1 MNETSTLTVTSVKD
15 LRRIEST
22 PLWERIGA
30 QNVPA
35 ALENVAARYPDR
47 PALTFLP
54 DAKLDT
60 APDVLRYGDLMRKI
74 RQAANLF
81 RALGADEHNA
91 VAFLL
96 PPIPAAYITLWAAE
110 TASRACPINYLL
122 DTEHIAHLLEAAGA
136 TILVALAPCDALDI
150 WSKVATLQE
159 RVPGLQHVIPVS
171 CDGSVDPGGFDAL
184 VAQQPDAALAF
195 HRDIGP
201 DDVAALFHT
210 GGTTGTPK
218 LAQHTHGNQLHASWG
233 ASVMYRTTCE
243 DAMINGFPL
252 FHVAGSFVF
261 GLSTLLAGGNVI
273 LPSLLGMR
281 DKAFVSRY
289 WQFAARERATLLAGV
304 PTVVSTLL
312 DVDPAGADISRV
324 RCMLT
329 GGSPLPTE
337 LAASFE
343 RRLGIPVRNILGMT
357 ECAGVVSIVPVDMP
371 RKPGSRGLPVPYSE
385 VRVLRMGGSLSSGD
399 FCAPGESGIVVLRGP
414 NVSPGYTHSARNPG
428 TFEDGWL
435 ISGDIGH
442 IADDGQVHLTG
453 RAKDVIIRSSHNID
467 PSMIEEALMRHPS
480 VESAAAVGEPDEYAG
495 ELPVAFVTLR
505 ADARLSAEELLE
517 FAVPYIGER
526 PAVPK
531 RISIIEHI
539 PVTPVGKIYKP
550 ALRLMAMERAIGERV
565 AQCAVLG
572 HDVVVSGV
580 DHGARL
586 SMQFVIGE
594 GAQNGDQLEREL
606 ERIMAPFPI
615 AYSVIRES
623 GYHPP
628 L

>member
-1 MNETSTLTVTSVKD
+1 MNTTHLSVGGAED
-15 LRRIEST
+15 LRHIESV
-22 PLWERIGA
+22 PLWDRVGA
-30 QNVPA
+30 SNVPA

-54 DAKLDT
+54 DASLET
-60 APDVLRYGDLMRKI
+60 TPDVLRYSDLMRKI

-122 DTEHIAHLLEAAGA
+122 DTEHIAHLLEASGA
-136 TILVALAPCDALDI
+136 TILVALAPCDALDL
-150 WSKVATLQE
+150 WSKAATLQA
-159 RVPGLQHVIPVS
+159 RVPGLRHVILVS
-171 CDGSVDPGGFDAL
+171 SDGSADPGSFDAL
-184 VAQQPDAALAF
+184 IAQQPDAALAF
-195 HRDIGP
+195 DREIGP

-233 ASVMYRTTCE
+233 ASVMYRTTYE
-243 DAMINGFPL
+243 DAIINGFPL

-261 GLSTLLAGGNVI
+261 GLSTLVAGGNVI

-289 WQFAARERATLLAGV
+289 WQFVARERATLLAGV

-312 DVDPAGADISRV
+312 DIDPGGADISRV

-343 RRLGIPVRNILGMT
+343 RRHGIPVRNILGMT
-357 ECAGVVSIVPVDMP
+357 ECAGVVSIIPVDMP
-371 RKPGSRGLPVPYSE
+371 RQPGSCGLPVPYSE
-385 VRVLRMGGSLSSGD
+385 VRAVRMGGSVSDGD
-399 FCAPGESGIVVLRGP
+399 FCEPGESGVVVIRGP
-414 NVSPGYTHSARNPG
+414 NVSPGYTDPARNAG
-428 TFEDGWL
+428 TFEAGWL

-442 IADDGQVHLTG
+442 IAEDGQVHLTG

-467 PSMIEEALMRHPS
+467 PSMIEEALMRHPA
-480 VESAAAVGEPDEYAG
+480 VEAAAAVGEPDEYAG

-505 ADARLSAEELLE
+505 PGADLSAEELLA

-531 RISIIEHI
+531 RISIVERI

-572 HDVVVSGV
+572 RDVVVSGV

-586 SMQFVIGE
+586 SMQFVLRE
-594 GAQNGDQLEREL
+594 GAPNIDQIEREL
-606 ERIMAPFPI
+606 GRIMAPFPI
-615 AYSVIRES
+615 TYNVIRES